1 MPERYHKNESSFFR
15 AIHRPMD
22 FNTLEQLER
31 MLSSTHKRAAAV
43 LDEII
48 ALGVRAPVD
57 MRERYERLQV
67 QIDQLQG

>member
-1 MPERYHKNESSFFR
+1 
-15 AIHRPMD
+15 MD